1 MVSKS
6 GGSDPMSNAAPR
18 FVADLSD
25 ALRRGVEEGRLTE
38 EDLEPILH
46 AADFDAAAFDVFL
59 SEAREKGIQL
69 PDPDE
74 SPVIPVEDGPAESE
88 APVEAEPAAV
98 VMPARGVADLERRYL
113 KEIQRYPILERDR
126 ERSLWER
133 MRAGEEVARKA
144 LILSYLRLVVA
155 LARAYR
161 NRGVEFLDLIEEGN
175 LGLITAVDRFDV
187 DRGIHFSTYATWWI
201 RQAIAR
207 GVANQS
213 RTVRIPIHVLQ
224 MMRRYL
230 AIERRLEGEKK
241 HQPQL
246 EEVARELGIAVPR
259 AIRLRSLVQSVRT
272 LDVDLSNEAFHGLVE
287 SEALEQPPTLDE
299 IVDMQ
304 IRDQHLNEL
313 LKKLSGREEQILR
326 FRYGFYDDRPRTLA
340 ETGEQFG
347 LSRERIRQLEH
358 RALLKLR
365 ALLDADAAEGSAA
378 SVH

>member
-1 MVSKS
+1 MT
-6 GGSDPMSNAAPR
+6 DAPHR
-18 FVADLSD
+18 FVSELSD
-25 ALRRGVEEGRLTE
+25 ALRRGLEHGRLTE
-38 EDLEPILH
+38 DDLDPLVH
-46 AADFDAAAFDVFL
+46 SPDFDPTAFDVFL
-59 SEAREKGIQL
+59 GQARDKGIRL
-69 PDPDE
+69 PEVSLADAP
-74 SPVIPVEDGPAESE
+74 PHHE
-88 APVEAEPAAV
+88 APEAAA
-98 VMPARGVADLERRYL
+98 PSGAAAPETSRGVGDLERRYL
-113 KEIQRYPILERDR
+113 KEVQRYPLLERDQ
-126 ERSLWER
+126 ERALWER
-133 MRAGEEVARKA
+133 MRDGDEVARKA
-144 LILSYLRLVVA
+144 LILAYLRLVVSI
-155 LARAYR
+155 ARAFR

-187 DRGIHFSTYATWWI
+187 ERGIHFSTYATWWI
-201 RQAIAR
+201 RQAVAR

-230 AIERRLEGEKK
+230 AVERRLETERRRKPG
-241 HQPQL
+241 L
-246 EEVARELGIAVPR
+246 EEVAEEMGIAPPR
-259 AIRLRSLVQSVRT
+259 AQRLRSLVQSIRT
-272 LDVDLSNEAFHGLVE
+272 LDVDLGNEAFHGLVE

-299 IVDMQ
+299 IVEMQ

-313 LKKLSGREEQILR
+313 LKKLSGREEAILR

-365 ALLDADAAEGSAA
+365 SLLDADAAATEGPAA

>member
-1 MVSKS
+1 MNETSS
-6 GGSDPMSNAAPR
+6 R
-18 FVADLSD
+18 FVSDLSD
-25 ALRRGVEEGRLTE
+25 ALRRGMEEGRLTE
-38 EDLEPILH
+38 EDLNPILH
-46 AADFDAAAFDVFL
+46 SPDFDPAAFDIFL
-59 SEAREKGIQL
+59 GEAREKGIRL
-69 PDPDE
+69 PE
-74 SPVIPVEDGPAESE
+74 VEEATVVEAPAEIE
-88 APVEAEPAAV
+88 APHEVGSAAV

-144 LILSYLRLVVA
+144 LILSYLRLVVS

-230 AIERRLEGEKK
+230 AIERRLEGERKR
-241 HQPQL
+241 QPQL

-304 IRDQHLNEL
+304 IRDQHLNDL

-358 RALLKLR
+358 RALLKLK
-365 ALLDADAAEGSAA
+365 ALLDADATEGSTA